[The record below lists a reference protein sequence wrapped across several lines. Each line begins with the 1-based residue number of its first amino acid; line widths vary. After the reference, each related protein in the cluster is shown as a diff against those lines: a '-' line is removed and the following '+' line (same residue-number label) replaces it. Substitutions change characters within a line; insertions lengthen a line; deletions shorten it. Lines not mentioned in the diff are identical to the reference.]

1 MKKILLAFLLIPL
14 IISSQNNLDLA
25 LIETIN
31 SKKNFQ
37 KVMIENGFQK
47 IYSID
52 DSTRFSSIRYE
63 NETKTIQAD
72 IFMESGNL
80 LSFAFI
86 FKDPKGNWPGLK
98 YRNNDFVSSWALY
111 KKIVKQI
118 KSTSEFKFIDDRYE
132 DYDAIY
138 YVFNGIE
145 GGLNMDSASIGY
157 YTSPNGG
164 NKGNDLYWDVGIIQ
178 FYSKLKL

>member
-72 IFMESGNL
+72 ILMESGNL

-86 FKDPKGNWPGLK
+86 FKDQK
-98 YRNNDFVSSWALY
+98 
-111 KKIVKQI
+111 
-118 KSTSEFKFIDDRYE
+118 E
-132 DYDAIY
+132 
-138 YVFNGIE
+138 
-145 GGLNMDSASIGY
+145 IG
-157 YTSPNGG
+157 P
-164 NKGNDLYWDVGIIQ
+164 V
-178 FYSKLKL
+178 